1 MVSQMDD
8 VDVQA
13 ILKPNMQDP
22 VNAMERDI
30 QLKLQGAE
38 GMVENAMP
46 KRLTSADE
54 ALDIQT
60 SAATVLASKREA
72 RIQQKLMR
80 KRAPHVRLGESQVES
95 TDERQARDE
104 QIESEVLHSIDPNLR
119 IQDEKKEPVSG
130 SSFRGMQH
138 MIKAAMDS
146 KMQDLG
152 ESLNPKDDIGEGI
165 EQIVTNKKQYEGV
178 SSEKRANVKAAVQ
191 QQLADINAKL
201 SAAQEQLTPHNA
213 VELLETQEDAGER
226 NKKNKKKKAKVVIKD
241 KTSGLISDGTQ
252 GYTPDTHAT
261 NPYASKPGDRKK
273 IVESLRGNFS
283 QKEIDLEVSAIQG
296 HNLTAADAE
305 RAEVTKHQFKPVK
318 PSDPGPAGAG
328 PFTGDSE
335 LRESALAAPA
345 PAGPVKGPAPAP
357 AAEPPAPAP
366 ASELRES
373 APAPAP
379 TPPEDGPPSPAPPPA
394 NDPPPGLWTWQYF

>member
-1 MVSQMDD
+1 
-8 VDVQA
+8 
-13 ILKPNMQDP
+13 
-22 VNAMERDI
+22 
-30 QLKLQGAE
+30 
-38 GMVENAMP
+38 
-46 KRLTSADE
+46 
-54 ALDIQT
+54 
-60 SAATVLASKREA
+60 
-72 RIQQKLMR
+72 
-80 KRAPHVRLGESQVES
+80 
-95 TDERQARDE
+95 
-104 QIESEVLHSIDPNLR
+104 
-119 IQDEKKEPVSG
+119 
-130 SSFRGMQH
+130 
-138 MIKAAMDS
+138 MDS

-213 VELLETQEDAGER
+213 VELLETQEDAGKR

-305 RAEVTKHQFKPVK
+305 RAEVKKHGFKPVK

>member
-1 MVSQMDD
+1 
-8 VDVQA
+8 
-13 ILKPNMQDP
+13 
-22 VNAMERDI
+22 
-30 QLKLQGAE
+30 
-38 GMVENAMP
+38 
-46 KRLTSADE
+46 
-54 ALDIQT
+54 
-60 SAATVLASKREA
+60 
-72 RIQQKLMR
+72 
-80 KRAPHVRLGESQVES
+80 
-95 TDERQARDE
+95 
-104 QIESEVLHSIDPNLR
+104 
-119 IQDEKKEPVSG
+119 
-130 SSFRGMQH
+130 
-138 MIKAAMDS
+138 MDS

-283 QKEIDLEVSAIQG
+283 QKEIDQEVSAIQG
-296 HNLTAADAE
+296 HNLTAADAK
-305 RAEVTKHQFKPVK
+305 RAEVKKHQFKPVK
-318 PSDPGPAGAG
+318 PSDPGP
-328 PFTGDSE
+328 E
-335 LRESALAAPA
+335 PA
-345 PAGPVKGPAPAP
+345 SKTKNVKKS
-357 AAEPPAPAP
+357 P

-373 APAPAP
+373 APAPAPTP

-394 NDPPPGLWTWQYF
+394 NDPPPGKDAPNAAPAPAPALWTW